1 MKILIL
7 SHKFSPSTGGIE
19 VMSEELASYLLA
31 SGHEIHV
38 LTWTNETENDKQ
50 FKYKIIRNPGLF
62 SIVQEHYWADIIF
75 ENNPN
80 LRLSWPALFYHKPHL
95 IVLHIQICRNDRS
108 IGFQDKLKFKWLKL
122 ADKVLAVSD
131 SLKEQTFRTAEV
143 IHNFYRDNQF
153 KVLNNT
159 REINSFVFLGR
170 LVSVKGVDLAIKTIA
185 KLIKFKPEFS
195 DVKLTIIGDGPMM
208 QDLKTLVTDLEL
220 KENVFFLGIL
230 KNNLLVQELNKHNYM
245 LVPSSQEPFGLVALE
260 GMACGCLP
268 VVSNID
274 GLPEAVGN
282 AGYIVNKRSV
292 QDFYDA
298 IVYLKENPAFE
309 NELRAKSK
317 AHLEMHTKEFVCSKY
332 KNVIE
337 ALIEK

>member
-7 SHKFSPSTGGIE
+7 SHKFSPFAGGIE
-19 VMSEELASYLLA
+19 VMSEELASYLFY

-38 LTWTNETENDKQ
+38 LTWTKEVEDDKQ
-50 FKYKIIRNPGLF
+50 FPYKIIRNQGLF
-62 SIVQEHYWADIIF
+62 SILREHYWADIIF

-80 LRLSWPALFYHKPHL
+80 LRLSWPAFFHHKPHL
-95 IVLHIQICRNDRS
+95 IVLHGQICRNDRS
-108 IGFQDKLKFKWLKL
+108 IGFQDKLKFQWLKL

-131 SLKEQTFRTAEV
+131 SLKEQTFIKAEV

-159 REINSFVFLGR
+159 RKINSFVFLGR
-170 LVSVKGVDLAIKTIA
+170 LVSVKGVDLAIRTIA
-185 KLIKFKPEFS
+185 KLIKLKPEFS
-195 DVKLTIIGDGPMM
+195 DIELTIIGDGSML
-208 QDLKTLVTDLEL
+208 QDLKKLVTDLEL

-230 KNNLLVQELNKHNYM
+230 KDNLLVKELNKHSYM

-268 VVSNID
+268 IVSNID

-282 AGYIVNKRSV
+282 AGFIVNEYSV
-292 QDFYDA
+292 DGFFDA
-298 IVYLKENPAFE
+298 IICLKENPAFE

-337 ALIEK
+337 ALI